1 MPNLPTTTPPIH
13 DTSSTVVQRGI
24 APRWQSYTKT
34 ATYPI
39 EMGGYAATGAYTET
53 VYTGALSDMESIYT
67 QILAGGTETNRITCT
82 LTSTEGGMAKLTVR
96 IADYVAAGG
105 GGGGGSDPGDTPSI
119 GAGQARSNP
128 TYLLSPSVTEV
139 SILTTKL
146 FDNATNDQLLIYNHL
161 ANGGSTNATITL
173 SDGTKIRVSTA
184 ISGGMVD
191 AELVQL
197 CIKSPRVMSVGIT
210 AQCSYTAGRTSSV
223 NVSDFLSI
231 QKPPGPIAAITPD
244 GYQWL
249 YLFAGFSSN
258 SNGTVTITENYMLC
272 ENGSTSAYYKQ

>member
-1 MPNLPTTTPPIH
+1 MPDIVPTT
-13 DTSSTVVQRGI
+13 STVITAGI
-24 APRWQSYTKT
+24 APRRSSYTKT
-34 ATYPI
+34 ASYPL
-39 EMGGYAATGAYTET
+39 EMGGFAATGAYTEN
-53 VYTGALSDMESIYT
+53 VYTGTIDDMEALYT
-67 QILAGGTETNRITCT
+67 SQLASGSNTARVTCT
-82 LTSTEGGMAKLTVR
+82 LATQDGGIAKLTVR
-96 IADYVAAGG
+96 IADYVVAGG

-119 GAGQARSNP
+119 GAGQARTNP

-161 ANGGSTNATITL
+161 ANGGSTNATIAL

-184 ISGGMVD
+184 IYAGMVD
-191 AELVQL
+191 EELVQL

-210 AQCSYTAGRTSSV
+210 AQCSYTASSTSSV
-223 NVSDFLSI
+223 DASEFLTV
-231 QKPPGPIAAITPD
+231 QNPPGPIASIKPD

-272 ENGSTSAYYKQ
+272 EEGAISAYYK